1 MKKIKRI
8 CLSLIFISIF
18 LTGLVELNNIFIRK
32 SLAKPWDMG
41 NKIGGY
47 FNEKDDFDIFFLGT
61 SHSYCS
67 FNPLL
72 IYENTGF
79 KSYVLASQLQ
89 PFKATYY
96 YLKEVIKKDKPK
108 IIFVDIQA
116 LIFFIKEDD
125 AIIHS
130 YLDYLPMSM
139 NKLMMILKIVPNKY
153 KAQNLLPLIKYHS
166 RWDELKKEDFNIK
179 RKDYKDYLKGYV
191 LLKNSSQAFKDN
203 KKINAEI
210 LKHIELAMDDE
221 YVETNLKYL
230 NKMIHECQKN
240 NVNLIFVKTPISD
253 DKCFKNNINF
263 WEKKFEELSVDFV
276 DFNEYKSQM
285 NLTDDDFYDF
295 YHLNSKGAEKF
306 NKFFINYMFKNGFYT
321 DTSSLDKNWLNDL
334 KTYNI
339 NK

>member
-18 LTGLVELNNIFIRK
+18 LTGLVELNNIFMRK

-96 YLKEVIKKDKPK
+96 FLKEVIKRDKPK

-166 RWDELKKEDFNIK
+166 RWDELKKEDFNIT

-203 KKINAEI
+203 KNINAEI

-221 YVETNLKYL
+221 YVETNLKY
-230 NKMIHECQKN
+230 
-240 NVNLIFVKTPISD
+240 
-253 DKCFKNNINF
+253 FKKI
-263 WEKKFEELSVDFV
+263 
-276 DFNEYKSQM
+276 M
-285 NLTDDDFYDF
+285 
-295 YHLNSKGAEKF
+295 
-306 NKFFINYMFKNGFYT
+306 
-321 DTSSLDKNWLNDL
+321 
-334 KTYNI
+334 
-339 NK
+339 

>member
-89 PFKATYY
+89 PFNATYY
-96 YLKEVIKKDKPK
+96 YLKEVLKRDKPK

-116 LIFFIKEDD
+116 LIFFIEEDD

-153 KAQNLLPLIKYHS
+153 KAQNLLPVSY
-166 RWDELKKEDFNIK
+166 
-179 RKDYKDYLKGYV
+179 
-191 LLKNSSQAFKDN
+191 
-203 KKINAEI
+203 
-210 LKHIELAMDDE
+210 
-221 YVETNLKYL
+221 T
-230 NKMIHECQKN
+230 
-240 NVNLIFVKTPISD
+240 
-253 DKCFKNNINF
+253 
-263 WEKKFEELSVDFV
+263 
-276 DFNEYKSQM
+276 
-285 NLTDDDFYDF
+285 
-295 YHLNSKGAEKF
+295 HLRSPR
-306 NKFFINYMFKNGFYT
+306 
-321 DTSSLDKNWLNDL
+321 D
-334 KTYNI
+334 
-339 NK
+339 

>member
-8 CLSLIFISIF
+8 CLSLVFISIF

-47 FNEKDDFDIFFLGT
+47 FNEKDDFDIFFLGS

-96 YLKEVIKKDKPK
+96 YLKEVLKRDEPK
-108 IIFVDIQA
+108 IIFVDIHG
-116 LIFFIKEDD
+116 LVYKIDEDD
-125 AIIHS
+125 SVVHS
-130 YLDYLPMSM
+130 YLDYIPM
-139 NKLMMILKIVPNKY
+139 NNIKLDMIVKIVPLKY
-153 KAQNLLPLIKYHS
+153 KSQSLLPLIKYHD
-166 RWDELKKEDFNIK
+166 RWSELKDEDFNVK
-179 RKDYKDYLKGYV
+179 SSDYKDYLRGYV
-191 LLKNSSQAFKDN
+191 LLKGTSSTFIKNNYNMCSNKNMIENALDKSYLATN
-203 KKINAEI
+203 KKFF
-210 LKHIELAMDDE
+210 L
-221 YVETNLKYL
+221 
-230 NKMIHECQKN
+230 KMISLCQKKDIR
-240 NVNLIFVKTPISD
+240 LIFVKTPIFD
-253 DKCFKNNINF
+253 EKDFADNINY
-263 WEKKFEELSVDFV
+263 WEKQITGKGIEFI
-276 DFNEYKSQM
+276 DFNNYKKEIGLV
-285 NLTDDDFYDF
+285 NTDFYDF
-295 YHLNSKGAEKF
+295 YHLNSSGSQKF

-321 DTSSLDKNWLNDL
+321 DTSSLDKDWLNDL